1 MDTYTKSMENLVK
14 RYHLGLCKITLIMQ
28 KSHMNC
34 EPAFPLKIMNCPFK
48 SLSKISVL
56 RNDDIFV
63 FRNCSE
69 RIETELGGFS
79 QCFLLYSSGA
89 LDPVSVFS
97 TIQG

>member
-1 MDTYTKSMENLVK
+1 MEGQAAAL
-14 RYHLGLCKITLIMQ
+14 RSGGLREACRRPLCTIL
-28 KSHMNC
+28 NC

-56 RNDDIFV
+56 RNDDIFG

-79 QCFLLYSSGA
+79 RCFLLYSSGA